1 MTHHMIRFLLILSAL
16 YLSACSMQA
25 MAEKRVPGDVRA
37 HVDAQIDQLIAGETQ
52 FILDAFPD
60 DADNP
65 DLLAQIA
72 RMEANVPEGT
82 EQSRHIVGVMGST
95 EQAYNDTQGAVR
107 RGTYN
112 LAHELEFDDG
122 YLLVQTATTLDADGD
137 CCVLRSINA
146 TRSEISPMRD
156 GQVSRARL
164 FRILAILLAISS
176 LATLVFLIIRIGGR
190 KARAA
195 QMGE

>member
-1 MTHHMIRFLLILSAL
+1 MIRILLLFSAL
-16 YLSACSMQA
+16 FLSACSMQA
-25 MAEKRVPGDVRA
+25 MAEKRVPDDVRA
-37 HVDAQIDQLIAGETQ
+37 HVNDQIDQLIAGDTD

-65 DLLAQIA
+65 ELLAQID
-72 RMEANVPEGT
+72 RMEANVPEG
-82 EQSRHIVGVMGST
+82 EERSRHIVGVMGST

-112 LAHELEFDDG
+112 LAHELEFEDG
-122 YLLVQTATTLDADGD
+122 YLLVQTATTLDANGE

-146 TRSEISPMRD
+146 TRSDTSPMRE

-176 LATLVFLIIRIGGR
+176 FATLIFLIIRIGGR
-190 KARAA
+190 KARDA
-195 QMGE
+195 QMGN